1 MSRTPDIPHH
11 DPAGQ
16 DADTPFDYR
25 PAGGW
30 GSLKGVSRFMAE
42 PGRKAEALE
51 VLSKLNKPGGVMCSA
66 CAWTKPEGPHK
77 FEFCESGAK
86 ATFWELDGNR
96 ADAAFFADHSVSDLR
111 GWHDHDL
118 EKAGR
123 LTEPLRYDAQS
134 DRYLPV
140 SWEAAFAEIGA
151 GLRAVAPEE
160 AVFYASGHAGLEASY
175 LYALFARA
183 MGHQNLPQSSN
194 MCHETTSVNLKTF
207 IGTPVGTCT
216 LEDFDHCDAIFFFGQ
231 NTGSNSPRFLH
242 TLKAAVDR
250 GCRIVTFNPVR
261 ERGLISFA
269 DPQSASQMTFGKPT
283 EISEKYF
290 QVRPGG
296 DIAVMAGMM
305 KCVLAAEEAR
315 PGTIDHDFI
324 RDQTTGYDEMIA
336 AVAAFGWDEIEAQS
350 GLTRAMIEDA
360 AEVYLSADRVI
371 GIYGM
376 GLTQHVHG
384 WLNLGM
390 YCNLLMM
397 RGNLGRKGSGISPV
411 RGHSNVQGQRTVG
424 VGEKSAHMPA
434 DKLKALFGIDA
445 PEAEGM
451 NAVHACEALLE
462 GRVKAMI
469 SLGGNLLRALPDR
482 ERIEAAWPRLD
493 LSVSIATKL
502 NRSHLAPGRVAYI
515 LPCLGRTD
523 EDVQATGRQSVSVE
537 DSLSHIHGSVGI
549 ARPPSDAVR
558 SEVAIVAG
566 IAAATLPPNDRLRW
580 REWTGDY
587 GLIRDLIAETFP
599 DDFADFNAKLFQPG
613 GFYRGNPVRDL
624 DWKTDSGKA
633 RFTVPTTLSALGQ
646 EPEAAELM
654 TLVTLRSNDQF
665 NTTIYGFSDRL
676 RGLEGSRMI
685 VLVNRDEMARLGL
698 AEGQLVTLE
707 CAVEDGR
714 ERRVP
719 GLKVT
724 AYDLPP
730 KCVAGYYPELN
741 PLVPLGYHEKN
752 SQTPAYKGTPVRILA

>member
-1 MSRTPDIPHH
+1 
-11 DPAGQ
+11 
-16 DADTPFDYR
+16 
-25 PAGGW
+25 
-30 GSLKGVSRFMAE
+30 
-42 PGRKAEALE
+42 
-51 VLSKLNKPGGVMCSA
+51 
-66 CAWTKPEGPHK
+66 
-77 FEFCESGAK
+77 
-86 ATFWELDGNR
+86 
-96 ADAAFFADHSVSDLR
+96 
-111 GWHDHDL
+111 
-118 EKAGR
+118 
-123 LTEPLRYDAQS
+123 
-134 DRYLPV
+134 
-140 SWEAAFAEIGA
+140 
-151 GLRAVAPEE
+151 
-160 AVFYASGHAGLEASY
+160 
-175 LYALFARA
+175 
-183 MGHQNLPQSSN
+183 
-194 MCHETTSVNLKTF
+194 
-207 IGTPVGTCT
+207 
-216 LEDFDHCDAIFFFGQ
+216 
-231 NTGSNSPRFLH
+231 
-242 TLKAAVDR
+242 
-250 GCRIVTFNPVR
+250 
-261 ERGLISFA
+261 
-269 DPQSASQMTFGKPT
+269 
-283 EISEKYF
+283 
-290 QVRPGG
+290 
-296 DIAVMAGMM
+296 
-305 KCVLAAEEAR
+305 
-315 PGTIDHDFI
+315 
-324 RDQTTGYDEMIA
+324 
-336 AVAAFGWDEIEAQS
+336 
-350 GLTRAMIEDA
+350 
-360 AEVYLSADRVI
+360 
-371 GIYGM
+371 
-376 GLTQHVHG
+376 
-384 WLNLGM
+384 
-390 YCNLLMM
+390 
-397 RGNLGRKGSGISPV
+397 
-411 RGHSNVQGQRTVG
+411 
-424 VGEKSAHMPA
+424 
-434 DKLKALFGIDA
+434 
-445 PEAEGM
+445 
-451 NAVHACEALLE
+451 
-462 GRVKAMI
+462 
-469 SLGGNLLRALPDR
+469 
-482 ERIEAAWPRLD
+482 PRLD

-707 CAVEDGR
+707 CAVEDGG